1 MERGV
6 KEREGEDEGEGCSGE
21 REKGEREREKGV
33 RDRKRGYHITTF
45 IVIRDTS
52 LDMHLW

>member
-1 MERGV
+1 M
-6 KEREGEDEGEGCSGE
+6 E